1 MKAPSLDETR
11 LRQAVEARPGPDW
24 LARFREAN
32 LERFLE
38 AGFPHVRQE
47 DWKYT
52 SLAPLADFSDDWLA
66 GTAEA
71 PGETAERRAAAL
83 AREILGDFDAHSVVF
98 VDGRLDP
105 DSLPDGLPEGV
116 SVEPLLKTGLPPQS
130 AAGAS
135 ADAMTALNG
144 ALLTDGLRLSLDDT
158 AVLDRPLYLVFVV
171 TGAASAVASPRIVVE
186 AGAHARATIV
196 EHYAGE
202 TDARRFTNVVTDIVQ
217 HEASRI
223 EHFRLQRQPAQSF
236 QVSRLHA
243 SLAARARLDSHSL
256 DLGGRLVRHDTMV
269 RLTDREAVVN
279 LNGIYVTGGD
289 QHVDNHTRID
299 HEAPD
304 TVSTEDYRGVLKD
317 RSRAV
322 FNGKVMVHPGAD
334 GTDAAQSNRNLLLSD
349 KAEIDTK
356 PELEIYA
363 DDVKCSHGATVGQ
376 LDETALFY
384 LRSRGIDTESARHL
398 LIFAFLRELLGRT
411 NTPALARRMERM
423 LVGGLPEFDELE
435 SLL

>member
-1 MKAPSLDETR
+1 M
-11 LRQAVEARPGPDW
+11 
-24 LARFREAN
+24 
-32 LERFLE
+32 
-38 AGFPHVRQE
+38 
-47 DWKYT
+47 
-52 SLAPLADFSDDWLA
+52 
-66 GTAEA
+66 
-71 PGETAERRAAAL
+71 
-83 AREILGDFDAHSVVF
+83 
-98 VDGRLDP
+98 
-105 DSLPDGLPEGV
+105 
-116 SVEPLLKTGLPPQS
+116 PPQS
-130 AAGAS
+130 AIGAA

-144 ALLTDGLRLSLDDT
+144 ALLTDGLRLTLADT
-158 AVLDRPLYLVFVV
+158 AVLDKPLYLVFVV
-171 TGAASAVASPRIVVE
+171 TGEGTAVASPRILIE
-186 AGAHARATIV
+186 AGAHARATVV

-202 TDARRFTNVVTDIVQ
+202 AQARRFTNVVTDIVQ
-217 HEASRI
+217 DEASRI
-223 EHFRLQRQPAQSF
+223 EHYRLQQQPSRSF

-243 SLAARARLDSHSL
+243 ALAARARLDCHSL
-256 DLGGRLVRHDTMV
+256 DLGGGLVRHDTMV
-269 RLTDREAVVN
+269 RLTDREAAVS
-279 LNGIYVTGGD
+279 LNGIYITGGD

-304 TVSTEDYRGVLKD
+304 TVSREDYRGVLRD

-322 FNGKVMVHPGAD
+322 FNGKVMVHAGAD

-349 KAEIDTK
+349 KAEVDTK

-398 LIFAFLRELLGRT
+398 LIFAFLRELLARAEV
-411 NTPALARRMERM
+411 PALARRMERM

>member
-1 MKAPSLDETR
+1 MKTRSLDETR
-11 LRQAVEARPGPDW
+11 LRQAVAARTGPDW
-24 LARFREAN
+24 LTRFREAN

-38 AGFPHVRQE
+38 TGFPHVRQE

-52 SLAPLADFSDDWLA
+52 SLAPLADFSDDWLT

-71 PGETAERRAAAL
+71 PGETAERRAATL
-83 AREILGDFDAHSVVF
+83 AREVLGEFDAHSVVF
-98 VDGRLDP
+98 VDGRLDA
-105 DSLPDGLPEGV
+105 DSLPDSLPEGV
-116 SVEPLLKTGLPPQS
+116 SLEPLLKTGLPPQS

-135 ADAMTALNG
+135 TDAMTALNG
-144 ALLTDGLRLSLDDT
+144 ALMTDGLRLSLADT
-158 AVLDRPLYLVFVV
+158 AVLDKPLYLIFVV
-171 TGAASAVASPRIVVE
+171 TGEATAAASPRVVIE
-186 AGAHARATIV
+186 AGAHARATVV

-202 TDARRFTNVVTDIVQ
+202 AEARRFTNVVTDIIQ

-223 EHFRLQRQPAQSF
+223 EHFRLQQQPTESY

-243 SLAARARLDSHSL
+243 SLAARARLDCHAL
-256 DLGGRLVRHDTMV
+256 DLGGRLVRHDIMV
-269 RLTDREAVVN
+269 RLTDREAAVG
-279 LNGIYVTGGD
+279 LNGIYLTSGD
-289 QHVDNHTRID
+289 QHVDSHTRID

-304 TVSTEDYRGVLKD
+304 TTSVEDYRGVLRD

-322 FNGKVMVHPGAD
+322 FNGKVVVHTGAD

-349 KAEIDTK
+349 KAEVDTK
-356 PELEIYA
+356 PELVIYA

-411 NTPALARRMERM
+411 EAPALARRMERM

>member
-1 MKAPSLDETR
+1 MSQTSLDDDELFGEAASEMR
-11 LRQAVEARPGPDW
+11 SDVEASLSEARDALPD
-24 LARFREAN
+24 
-32 LERFLE
+32 
-38 AGFPHVRQE
+38 GVC
-47 DWKYT
+47 
-52 SLAPLADFSDDWLA
+52 LAPLLN
-66 GTAEA
+66 
-71 PGETAERRAAAL
+71 
-83 AREILGDFDAHSVVF
+83 
-98 VDGRLDP
+98 
-105 DSLPDGLPEGV
+105 
-116 SVEPLLKTGLPPQS
+116 TGLPPRT

-144 ALLTDGLRLSLDDT
+144 ALLTDGLRLTLADT
-158 AVLDRPLYLVFVV
+158 AVLDKPLYLVFVV
-171 TGAASAVASPRIVVE
+171 TGEGTAVASPRIVIE

-202 TDARRFTNVVTDIVQ
+202 AEARRFTNVVTDIVQ
-217 HEASRI
+217 EEASRI
-223 EHFRLQRQPAQSF
+223 GHYRLQQQPAQSF

-243 SLAARARLDSHSL
+243 ALAARARLDCHSL

-269 RLTDREAVVN
+269 RLADREAAVA

-289 QHVDNHTRID
+289 QHIDNHTRID

-304 TVSTEDYRGVLKD
+304 TLSNEDYRGVLRD

-322 FNGKVMVHPGAD
+322 FNGKVMVHKGAD

-349 KAEIDTK
+349 KAEVDTK

-384 LRSRGIDTESARHL
+384 LRSRGIGTESARHL
-398 LIFAFLRELLGRT
+398 LIFAFLRELLGRAD
-411 NTPALARRMERM
+411 TPALAHRMERM

-435 SLL
+435 TLP